1 MKGYMCLERRLPYS
15 RENFC
20 PLPSRRLHVP
30 LIPEFQP
37 TWEESGRG
45 PFNLTPSHN
54 HGVPLP

>member
-1 MKGYMCLERRLPYS
+1 MKGYMCLERCLPCS

-20 PLPSRRLHVP
+20 PLPSRGLHVP

-45 PFNLTPSHN
+45 SFN
-54 HGVPLP
+54 